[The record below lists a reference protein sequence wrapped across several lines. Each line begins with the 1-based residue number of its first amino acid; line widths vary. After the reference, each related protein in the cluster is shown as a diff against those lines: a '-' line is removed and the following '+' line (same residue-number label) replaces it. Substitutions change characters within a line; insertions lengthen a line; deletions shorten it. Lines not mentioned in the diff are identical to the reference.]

1 MMIEQIQSILQLKK
15 KYFYQFWS
23 YIDVGIIVCSWT
35 SVGIYVWKYK
45 ESNRLDNLL
54 KQTNGY
60 AYVNLALAAYVNNL
74 LINLISFCC
83 FFGCIKLIRLCRF
96 HRWVLLFIKTLQH
109 AGKDLISFLFM
120 FSIIFLSFLCLFY
133 LLFVSK
139 VSTCSSLFSTSE
151 MLFQMTVLK
160 FDVHHLTDASPFLGP
175 LCFSLFIFLVVFV
188 CLSMFLSIINQ
199 SFRFVRDNLKHDQN
213 GDEQIFIF
221 MLQKFRC
228 WIGMFIF
235 TFLSLTFENLFR

>member
-1 MMIEQIQSILQLKK
+1 MMIEQVQSILQLKK

-23 YIDVGIIVCSWT
+23 YIDVGIIACSWT

-54 KQTNGY
+54 KQSNGY
-60 AYVNLALAAYVNNL
+60 VYVNLELAAYVNNL
-74 LINLISFCC
+74 LIDLISFCC
-83 FFGCIKLIRLCRF
+83 FFGCIKFIRLCRF

-109 AGKDLISFLFM
+109 AGKDLISFSFM
-120 FSIIFLSFLCLFY
+120 FSIVFLSFLCLFY
-133 LLFVSK
+133 LLFISK
-139 VSTCSSLFSTSE
+139 VSTCSSLLSTSE

-175 LCFSLFIFLVVFV
+175 FCFSLFIFLVVFV

-199 SFRFVRDNLKHDQN
+199 SFRFVRDNLEHHQN

-228 WIGMFIF
+228 WIGMFMF
-235 TFLSLTFENLFR
+235 TFLSLTFEILFR